1 MKSVLLIVALLLVAS
16 YATITVERVEVTASP
31 SCTICELVVSTVE
44 SFIKENKT
52 EQEIEKLL
60 DALCD
65 KLPVFGKQCEAMV
78 DAYLPM
84 IIDWIV
90 NAENPQK
97 FCTQIGLCPKA
108 SVTDGGNCMLCKLVV
123 SYVEQYLEKN
133 NTQQEIEKLL
143 DKVCDALPLLKAQC
157 KALVHEYLPE
167 LIEFIENK
175 ENPDTFCAQIGLCPK
190 SVPEAGPGCVVC
202 ELVVSA
208 VEKFLKENKTEE
220 EIEKLLDKLCDTLPV
235 FKDQCKAMINAYLD
249 KIIDWIENKEDPK
262 TLCQQLGLCAA
273 NLGTTQCLVCEMVIQ
288 YVEQY
293 LKEEKTETEIEK
305 LLDEVCDVIPI
316 QNIKSQCKSF
326 VHNWLPKLI
335 DYIENKEDPK
345 TFCTQIGLCQAEQP
359 EAGPAC
365 VVCELVVSAV
375 EKYLKENQTEQQIEQ
390 LLDKLCDTLPVFKD
404 QCKAMINAYLDKIID
419 WIENQEDPN
428 TFCRQVGLCGAK
440 LGDNKPCVLCELVVS
455 AVEKYI
461 ENGNTEQEI
470 IELLDDLCNKLPVFQ
485 SECISFVN
493 SYIDLIFQ
501 WIENNEPPAK
511 VCQQIGMCKKT
522 EEPKAAP
529 LCTLC
534 ELVISSVE
542 KWLREKKTEEE
553 IEKLL
558 DQVCALF
565 GSFRSQCDEF
575 VDAYLDLAIQYIEN
589 NLPPEK
595 FCAMINACP
604 KQQPRVADTSQCM
617 ICKMVIQLVE
627 DALADGKT
635 EKDIEEA
642 CDKLCDAMPTFLRT
656 ICTDFINDFIEDAI
670 KYIENDLPPTKFCGM
685 MNLCPKY

>member
-220 EIEKLLDKLCDTLPV
+220 EIEK
-235 FKDQCKAMINAYLD
+235 
-249 KIIDWIENKEDPK
+249 
-262 TLCQQLGLCAA
+262 
-273 NLGTTQCLVCEMVIQ
+273 
-288 YVEQY
+288 
-293 LKEEKTETEIEK
+293 
-305 LLDEVCDVIPI
+305 
-316 QNIKSQCKSF
+316 
-326 VHNWLPKLI
+326 
-335 DYIENKEDPK
+335 
-345 TFCTQIGLCQAEQP
+345 
-359 EAGPAC
+359 
-365 VVCELVVSAV
+365 
-375 EKYLKENQTEQQIEQ
+375 